1 MMVFTESKSHQKM
14 KKFLILAFLCF
25 SVLVNAQDGYK
36 KVSIEGKVIG
46 NNLGK
51 VYLQKLQNKKFQK
64 LDSATVTNGNFSFSR
79 ELYLPEIYSL
89 SMDNKQGSLILF
101 LDKSKISVTLD
112 PSDGYSNSVIKGSD
126 LQDLYVS
133 YKKDQGVKIDE
144 FIKQHPNS
152 LVSLY
157 ALYRDFSYRLTPEE
171 IKANLQ
177 LLNPSLQNT
186 EYGNILKELVSTME
200 RVAVG
205 KKAPDFALKDP
216 EGNVVKLSD
225 RLGKGYLLVDFWASW
240 CGPCRKEN
248 PNVVKVYSEYKDKGF
263 DVFGVS
269 LDASKEPWLKAIE
282 KDHLTWTHVSDLQ
295 FWNNAAA
302 KLYGIRSIPS
312 NLLLDK
318 DGVIIAKNLRGEEL
332 EAKLAELLSQK

>member
-318 DGVIIAKNLRGEEL
+318 NGVIIAKNLRGEEL
-332 EAKLAELLSQK
+332 EAKLAELLTQK

>member
-1 MMVFTESKSHQKM
+1 MVFTESKSHQKM

>member
-1 MMVFTESKSHQKM
+1 MLVFTESKSHQKM

-133 YKKDQGVKIDE
+133 YKKDQGVKINE

-205 KKAPDFALKDP
+205 KKAPDFALKDH

>member
-14 KKFLILAFLCF
+14 KKSLILAFLCF

-101 LDKSKISVTLD
+101 LNKSKVSVTLD

-318 DGVIIAKNLRGEEL
+318 EGVIIAKNLRGEEL